1 MELNLLL
8 KYVVFTVL
16 YIEILSFLFNPKIK
30 TQMMM
35 CAVILTT
42 IASIAIPFDFK
53 YLSRI
58 TGESNGTKIYSKV
71 SNICTG
77 TGTDNICTSFVR
89 LLPDSIQGLNETEP
103 IGWFIGFLG
112 LLNMIG
118 MLFLTIIEYNN
129 DIKLSKRNKRRAVI
143 IKSLFISNVI
153 SVFIIG
159 ILCYLLF
166 TDDVSFTVFGV
177 TRNWLSKLKSKEA
190 LLFVMTYL
198 FGSSA
203 YMLHESRMLYK
214 LRVNKLHAK

>member
-35 CAVILTT
+35 CAVILTA
-42 IASIAIPFDFK
+42 IASVAIPFDFK

-71 SNICTG
+71 SDLC
-77 TGTDNICTSFVR
+77 TGTDNVCTSFIR
-89 LLPDSIQGLNETEP
+89 LLPDSIQELNETEP